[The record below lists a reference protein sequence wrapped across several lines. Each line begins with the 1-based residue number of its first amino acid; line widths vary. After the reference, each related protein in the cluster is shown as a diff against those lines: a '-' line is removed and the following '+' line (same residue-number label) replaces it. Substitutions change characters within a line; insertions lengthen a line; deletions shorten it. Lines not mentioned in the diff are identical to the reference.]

1 MRRVGRKTMS
11 QVFALASI
19 ALLAVVALD
28 TITLAFFVG

>member
-1 MRRVGRKTMS
+1 
-11 QVFALASI
+11 VFALASI